1 MISKRLA
8 WGLLVVLLVIAPGVV
23 AQEAPVEIP
32 VQIIALSGPAA
43 QPEAEISGLAWY
55 GDTLILMPENPNM
68 YATADH
74 AGMLFAL
81 PKAEVVAYL
90 DASDPAPLTPTT
102 IPLIAP
108 DIPAAIPG
116 FDGFEAITFVGDRVF
131 LTVEVWLP
139 EGMRGEIV
147 SGTVAPDLSAIT
159 LDLNHTVE
167 LLPQTE
173 IVNLSYESLL
183 PVGDQLVV
191 IYEVNGTAVNPQPFA
206 YKVELALDNTP
217 VMIPF
222 PTIEYRIT
230 DATPPDAD
238 GVFWAINYFFPG
250 DTALYVADDPLT
262 EAYGEGAT
270 HRLLP
275 GVERLVAFQV
285 TEDGIVRVDQPPI
298 PLMLTTPLS
307 RNWEGIARL
316 EDRGFLLVTDR
327 WPVTTF
333 AFVPVENQP

>member
-1 MISKRLA
+1 MLFRRLA
-8 WGLLVVLLVIAPGVV
+8 LGLFVLCLAGVPVVL
-23 AQEAPVEIP
+23 AQEPPVEIP
-32 VQIIALSGPAA
+32 VQIIQLDGPAS

-55 GDTLILMPENPNM
+55 GDTLILMPENPNL
-68 YATADH
+68 YATADA

-90 DASDPAPLTPTT
+90 DASDPAPLTPAL

-108 DIPAAIPG
+108 DIPATIPG

-131 LTVEVWLP
+131 LTVEIRLS
-139 EGMRGEIV
+139 EGMRGAIV

-159 LDLNHTVE
+159 LDLDHPVE
-167 LLPQTE
+167 LLPQAD
-173 IVNLSYESLL
+173 IDNLSYESLL
-183 PVGDQLVV
+183 PVGDQLVA
-191 IYEVNGTAVNPQPFA
+191 IYEANGAGVNPQPYA
-206 YKVELALDNTP
+206 YEVDQALTQTTTT
-217 VMIPF
+217 IPF
-222 PTIEYRIT
+222 PNIEYRIT
-230 DATPPDAD
+230 DATPPDEN

-250 DTALYVADDPLT
+250 DTKL
-262 EAYGEGAT
+262 EAAVDTLVETYGQGAT
-270 HRLLP
+270 HRTMP

-285 TEDGIVRVDQPPI
+285 GEEGITRVDQPPI
-298 PLMLTTPLS
+298 QLLLTTALS

-333 AFVPVENQP
+333 AFVPVEGMP